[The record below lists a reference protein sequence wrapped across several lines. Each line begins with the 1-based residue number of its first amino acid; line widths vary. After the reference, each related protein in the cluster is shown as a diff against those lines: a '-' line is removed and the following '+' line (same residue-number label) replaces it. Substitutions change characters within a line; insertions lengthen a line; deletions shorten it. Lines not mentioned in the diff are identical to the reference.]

1 MTVRRWGMKTRLV
14 VVDTETGGLR
24 ADRHALLSI
33 AAVDSAGGQAFHALI
48 RPSAD
53 WLVEKEALEV
63 NGLSLDFLR
72 DAGRA
77 ESVVMQ
83 DFVIWMRAR
92 KGAVFAGAN
101 PAFDAAF
108 LEAAAKRSGIE
119 WRAGRALDLR
129 AAAWLAYETRGLG
142 LQIGKDGNPKLSLDS
157 IAGALG
163 LSRSGEKHDALEDAL
178 LTMGCFKMLCLD
190 GAVGE

>member
-1 MTVRRWGMKTRLV
+1 MKTRMV

-33 AAVDSAGGQAFHALI
+33 AAVESLGGEAFHSLI

-53 WLVEKEALEV
+53 WLVDEEALKV
-63 NGLSLDFLR
+63 NGLSMDFLR

-83 DFVIWMRAR
+83 EFVIWMQAR

-108 LEAAAKRSGIE
+108 LEAAAKRCGVT
-119 WRAGRALDLR
+119 WHAGRSLDLR
-129 AAAWLAYETRGLG
+129 AAAWLAYETRGLE
-142 LQIGKDGNPKLSLDS
+142 LQLDKEGNPKLSLDS

-163 LSRSGEKHDALEDAL
+163 LSRSGDKHDALEHAL
-178 LTMGCFKMLCLD
+178 LTMACFKMLCMD
-190 GAVGE
+190 GGAK

>member
-1 MTVRRWGMKTRLV
+1 MKTRLI

-33 AAVDSAGGQAFHALI
+33 AAVDSEGGEAFHSLV

-53 WLVEKEALEV
+53 WLVDEEALKV

-77 ESVVMQ
+77 EVVVMNE
-83 DFVIWMRAR
+83 FVKWMQAR

-101 PAFDAAF
+101 PSFDVAF
-108 LEAAAKRSGIE
+108 LEAAAKRNGME
-119 WRAGRALDLR
+119 WRAGRTLDLR
-129 AAAWLAYETRGLG
+129 AAAWLAYETKGLE
-142 LQIGKDGNPKLSLDS
+142 LQMDKNDNPKLSLDS
-157 IAGALG
+157 ISQALG

-178 LTMGCFKMLCLD
+178 LTMACFKMLCL
-190 GAVGE
+190 E

>member
-1 MTVRRWGMKTRLV
+1 MKTRLI

-24 ADRHALLSI
+24 PDRHALLSI
-33 AAVDSAGGQAFHALI
+33 AAVDSEGGEAFHSLV

-53 WLVEKEALEV
+53 WLVDEEALKV

-77 ESVVMQ
+77 ESVVMAE
-83 DFVIWMRAR
+83 FIAWMKAR

-108 LEAAAKRSGIE
+108 LEAAAKRCGLE
-119 WRAGRALDLR
+119 WRAGRTLDLR
-129 AAAWLAYETRGLG
+129 GAAWLAYEAQGLG
-142 LQIGKDGNPKLSLDS
+142 LEVGKDGNPKLSLDS

-178 LTMGCFKMLCLD
+178 LTMACFKMLCLK
-190 GAVGE
+190 

>member
-1 MTVRRWGMKTRLV
+1 MKTRLI

-33 AAVDSAGGQAFHALI
+33 AAVDSEGGEAFHSLV

-53 WLVEKEALEV
+53 WLVEKEALEI

-77 ESVVMQ
+77 EAVVMNE
-83 DFVIWMRAR
+83 FVQWMKAR

-101 PAFDAAF
+101 PGFDVAF
-108 LEAAAKRSGIE
+108 LEAAAKRCGVE
-119 WRAGRALDLR
+119 WRAGRTLDLR
-129 AAAWLAYETRGLG
+129 GAAWLAHERNIISLP
-142 LQIGKDGNPKLSLDS
+142 QNSEGNPKLSLDA
-157 IAGALG
+157 IAEALG
-163 LSRSGEKHDALEDAL
+163 LGRSGEKHDALEDAL
-178 LTMGCFKMLCLD
+178 LTMACFKTLCF
-190 GAVGE
+190 